1 MKKKKRLTIV
11 LAIIFVVMGL
21 VVYWLRQ
28 EGIKNTISSVE
39 SPSLVL
45 NLSKDEPQYLE
56 VSKQEALKIEKVI
69 AIFEGQKYQ
78 KDFVGAIGMLTLPQ
92 NQEEIGWL
100 DHLLGNDL
108 ADTNDGN
115 PSPRFLNKA
124 NFHLLVGYDI
134 EKVTKKGN
142 VFYAHI
148 KELRVLNMAG
158 EGATPEYEAHMQDLT
173 FELLNNGGNYEISR
187 YYHTNPTSIANL
199 KYEGFVAF

>member
-69 AIFEGQKYQ
+69 AIFEGQKLSTG
-78 KDFVGAIGMLTLPQ
+78 K
-92 NQEEIGWL
+92 
-100 DHLLGNDL
+100 
-108 ADTNDGN
+108 
-115 PSPRFLNKA
+115 
-124 NFHLLVGYDI
+124 
-134 EKVTKKGN
+134 
-142 VFYAHI
+142 
-148 KELRVLNMAG
+148 
-158 EGATPEYEAHMQDLT
+158 
-173 FELLNNGGNYEISR
+173 
-187 YYHTNPTSIANL
+187 
-199 KYEGFVAF
+199 

>member
-115 PSPRFLNKA
+115 PSPRFLNMSTGK
-124 NFHLLVGYDI
+124 
-134 EKVTKKGN
+134 
-142 VFYAHI
+142 
-148 KELRVLNMAG
+148 
-158 EGATPEYEAHMQDLT
+158 
-173 FELLNNGGNYEISR
+173 
-187 YYHTNPTSIANL
+187 
-199 KYEGFVAF
+199 